1 LRIAGC
7 TNGRTQRDKLA
18 SLRRGRHGIS
28 TAIGEVVRDFN
39 QQPGERAVTKTNSNE
54 TVQCI
59 DIDQLNTVVGGEG
72 GVWGFLED
80 AARYT
85 TAAGSMVV
93 TAPLAAGRGISEF
106 AGSMR
111 QGHSVGDSLASGLVQ
126 AGNTTGVLD
135 RTSGGPVPALSSIPA
150 NPGRPANPPRR

>member
-1 LRIAGC
+1 L
-7 TNGRTQRDKLA
+7 
-18 SLRRGRHGIS
+18 
-28 TAIGEVVRDFN
+28 GEVVRDFN
-39 QQPGERAVTKTNSNE
+39 QQPGECAVAKNMSNE
-54 TVQCI
+54 TLKTI
-59 DIDQLNTVVGGEG
+59 NLDQLDGVVGGDG
-72 GVWGFLED
+72 GLWGYVED

-111 QGHSVGDSLASGLVQ
+111 QGHGVGNSLASGLVQ

-135 RTSGGPVPALSSIPA
+135 RTSAGPVPVLSAIPA
-150 NPGRPANPPRR
+150 NPNPPRNPNPAAPRR